1 MNSAEN
7 ANDLRHYVLMTI
19 AIVIGLVG
27 VYFRFLGDS
36 FMYTSISNVILV
48 VGIIIALKSVFAIMK

>member
-7 ANDLRHYVLMTI
+7 ANDLGHYKLLII
-19 AIVIGLVG
+19 AIIIGLVG
-27 VYFRFLGDS
+27 VYFRFAGDS

-48 VGIIIALKSVFAIMK
+48 IGIIIALKAVFAIMK